1 MAATDLNATHIL
13 LGVTAG
19 IAAYKSADL
28 VRQLTAL
35 GASVR
40 VAMTPGAAE
49 FVRPLT
55 FQALSGQPVSVDL
68 LDADAE
74 AAMGHIELARW
85 ADAVLIAPC
94 SADCLARLAH
104 GLADDL
110 LSTVCLATAAPLFV
124 APAMNRQM
132 WANPATQA
140 NVGLLARRGV
150 RRFGPA
156 SGEQA
161 CGEVGAGR
169 MLEPAALAQA
179 MADALGGD
187 RRLAGKTVLITAGPT
202 YEPIDPV
209 RFIGNRSS
217 GKMGYAM
224 ARAARRMGAR
234 VLLVSGPT
242 ALDAPWGV
250 ERRDVETAAQ
260 MYAAVHDQVA
270 AADIF
275 IGVAAVADYR
285 PGVVAPTK
293 IKKDRDDALT
303 LTLTRNADILASVA
317 ALDAPRPFTVGFAAE
332 TDDVR
337 AYAADKLTR
346 KRLDMMVAN
355 DVADGRVFGSDRN
368 ALLAL
373 WPGGEQ
379 ALGPGD
385 KNTLAQTLMQLIAR
399 RYDAG

>member
-1 MAATDLNATHIL
+1 
-13 LGVTAG
+13 
-19 IAAYKSADL
+19 
-28 VRQLTAL
+28 
-35 GASVR
+35 
-40 VAMTPGAAE
+40 
-49 FVRPLT
+49 
-55 FQALSGQPVSVDL
+55 
-68 LDADAE
+68 
-74 AAMGHIELARW
+74 MGHIELARW

-250 ERRDVETAAQ
+250 ERLDVETAAQ